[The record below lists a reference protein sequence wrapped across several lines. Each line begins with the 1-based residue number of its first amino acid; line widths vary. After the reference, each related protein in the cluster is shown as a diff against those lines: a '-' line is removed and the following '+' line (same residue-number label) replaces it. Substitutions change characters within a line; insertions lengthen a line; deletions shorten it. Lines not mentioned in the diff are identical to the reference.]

1 MKMSYNK
8 KNVRTKFSC
17 DANEKKSNP
26 MPLEQKRRQ
35 QSMLQ
40 LEMTL
45 KRPMDSMKYGA
56 CHHRHS
62 GMTKSDLKPKA
73 PRRQLIRLIFAL
85 ISHSFFSSSIIHDT
99 GRYKSTQRVAPLSI
113 NHYSF
118 TKGSRQDDVDKNHSR
133 KEGQVSR

>member
-62 GMTKSDLKPKA
+62 GMKSDLKPKA
-73 PRRQLIRLIFAL
+73 PRRQLI
-85 ISHSFFSSSIIHDT
+85 
-99 GRYKSTQRVAPLSI
+99 
-113 NHYSF
+113 
-118 TKGSRQDDVDKNHSR
+118 
-133 KEGQVSR
+133 